1 MPRDSKVYIDDIKDA
16 LKRIEEYTK
25 GITFAS
31 FEKNQMLV
39 DAVIRNLAIIGE
51 AVKNLPQDVKKEF
64 PAIEWKRIAGLRDIL
79 VHAYFGINKKIVW
92 DIVEHKVPELKQLLK
107 DK

>member
-1 MPRDSKVYIDDIKDA
+1 MRDSKVYIDDIKDA

-39 DAVIRNLAIIGE
+39 DAVIRNLAVIGE

-64 PAIEWKRIAGLRDIL
+64 PTIEWKKIAGLRDIL

-92 DIVEHKVPELKQLLK
+92 DIVETKVPELKQILK
-107 DK
+107 QK